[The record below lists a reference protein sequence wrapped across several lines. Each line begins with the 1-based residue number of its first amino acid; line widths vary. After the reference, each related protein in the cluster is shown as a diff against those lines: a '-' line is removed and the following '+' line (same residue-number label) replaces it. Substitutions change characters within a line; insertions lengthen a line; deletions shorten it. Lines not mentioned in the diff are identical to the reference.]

1 MYQALLPSKT
11 MSVLS
16 EYKILLIDFL
26 GKVYDMPDI
35 PELVRKYDYDSEH
48 MNRMVK
54 VLEHEG
60 RN

>member
-26 GKVYDMPDI
+26 GKLYDMPNI
-35 PELVRKYDYDSEH
+35 PELVRNYDYDSEY

>member
-1 MYQALLPSKT
+1 

-16 EYKILLIDFL
+16 EYKVLLIDFL
-26 GKVYDMPDI
+26 GKLYDMPNI
-35 PELVRKYDYDSEH
+35 PELVRNYDYDSEY

-60 RN
+60 KN